1 MGLKLVLAGLT
12 GEDNDEGE
20 AEVVNDGFLDGEGD
34 LALVGRRATWQAEAQ
49 ATGPRRMVS
58 RILWARG
65 VKGGMV
71 FSNQCSVISDQ

>member
-1 MGLKLVLAGLT
+1 MKV
-12 GEDNDEGE
+12 
-20 AEVVNDGFLDGEGD
+20 
-34 LALVGRRATWQAEAQ
+34 TWYSEAQ

-71 FSNQCSVISDQ
+71 FSDQ